1 MGGSLKKPSNR
12 YKVKRSV
19 LKQRLVIYWSNLLA
33 VRWFFWKRFGVNLL
47 HEQFDQKGVHLDE
60 AGSKQVPTMEMPG
73 RDDIPIKENHAQ
85 ARERVSWMTACSSSL
100 RDAGRAIPLEIMFK
114 AKGKKTV
121 DRLTV
126 PDTTRFSL
134 ATTSTG
140 SYRTEHV
147 VAFFEKTFERVDRR
161 KAKD

>member
-1 MGGSLKKPSNR
+1 MQNGFRHGDYNGVSLKKPSKR

-19 LKQRLVIYWSNLLA
+19 LKQRLVIYWSNLVA

-73 RDDIPIKENHAQ
+73 RDDIPLKENHAQ
-85 ARERVSWMTACSSSL
+85 TRERVSWMTACFSSL

-114 AKGKKTV
+114 AKGK
-121 DRLTV
+121 RLW
-126 PDTTRFSL
+126 
-134 ATTSTG
+134 
-140 SYRTEHV
+140 
-147 VAFFEKTFERVDRR
+147 
-161 KAKD
+161 KD